1 MSFPVNRLCSICWR
15 KPDARKPFMI
25 SDSMNRLFCQA
36 QTCSLYKETVK
47 LIENQ
52 QDAGYKR
59 RMIMRVGMGY
69 DVHRLTE
76 DRDLIL
82 GGVKIDWEKGLL
94 GHSDADV
101 LIHAVMDA
109 LLGAAAL
116 GDIGKHFPDTDPV
129 YKGISSILLLEH
141 VTKLLR
147 EHHYEIGNI
156 DATIIAQKP
165 KMAPHIPQMRANM
178 AKAMGINES
187 QLNIK
192 ATTEEKLGFT
202 GREEGIA
209 SQAIC
214 LLNERK
220 ES

>member
-1 MSFPVNRLCSICWR
+1 MEHVADLLEEHQF
-15 KPDARKPFMI
+15 
-25 SDSMNRLFCQA
+25 
-36 QTCSLYKETVK
+36 
-47 LIENQ
+47 LIE
-52 QDAGYKR
+52 
-59 RMIMRVGMGY
+59 
-69 DVHRLTE
+69 
-76 DRDLIL
+76 
-82 GGVKIDWEKGLL
+82 
-94 GHSDADV
+94 
-101 LIHAVMDA
+101 
-109 LLGAAAL
+109 
-116 GDIGKHFPDTDPV
+116 
-129 YKGISSILLLEH
+129 
-141 VTKLLR
+141 
-147 EHHYEIGNI
+147 NI

>member
-1 MSFPVNRLCSICWR
+1 MGSEMCIRDRYKTEQISNAIMSMLYAGVMLSYLYSVREGNNGAYTVWLIFLCSWG
-15 KPDARKPFMI
+15 
-25 SDSMNRLFCQA
+25 SD
-36 QTCSLYKETVK
+36 TCAYL
-47 LIENQ
+47 
-52 QDAGYKR
+52 AGVAFGKHK
-59 RMIMRVGMGY
+59 MAPVLSPKKSVEGA
-69 DVHRLTE
+69 V
-76 DRDLIL
+76 
-82 GGVKIDWEKGLL
+82 GGV
-94 GHSDADV
+94 V
-101 LIHAVMDA
+101 
-109 LLGAAAL
+109 GAAAL
-116 GDIGKHFPDTDPV
+116 GDIGKHFPDTDPK
-129 YKGISSILLLEH
+129 YKGISS
-141 VTKLLR
+141 VKLLIHVAELLK
-147 EHHYEIGNI
+147 EHGYEIGNI

>member
-1 MSFPVNRLCSICWR
+1 
-15 KPDARKPFMI
+15 
-25 SDSMNRLFCQA
+25 
-36 QTCSLYKETVK
+36 
-47 LIENQ
+47 
-52 QDAGYKR
+52 
-59 RMIMRVGMGY
+59 MRIGQGY
-69 DVHRLTE
+69 DVHRLVE
-76 DRDLIL
+76 GRDLIL
-82 GGVKIDWEKGLL
+82 GGVTVPYEKGLL

-101 LIHAVMDA
+101 LVHAVMDA

-116 GDIGKHFPDTDPV
+116 GDIGQHFPDTDPE
-129 YKGISSILLLEH
+129 YEGASSIELLKK
-141 VTKLLR
+141 VGKLLQER
-147 EHHYEIGNI
+147 GYVIENI

>member
-1 MSFPVNRLCSICWR
+1 M
-15 KPDARKPFMI
+15 
-25 SDSMNRLFCQA
+25 
-36 QTCSLYKETVK
+36 K
-47 LIENQ
+47 LLK
-52 QDAGYKR
+52 A
-59 RMIMRVGMGY
+59 V
-69 DVHRLTE
+69 
-76 DRDLIL
+76 
-82 GGVKIDWEKGLL
+82 KGLL
-94 GHSDADV
+94 DEKCFV
-101 LIHAVMDA
+101 I
-109 LLGAAAL
+109 
-116 GDIGKHFPDTDPV
+116 
-129 YKGISSILLLEH
+129 E
-141 VTKLLR
+141 
-147 EHHYEIGNI
+147 NI

>member
-1 MSFPVNRLCSICWR
+1 MNVN
-15 KPDARKPFMI
+15 
-25 SDSMNRLFCQA
+25 
-36 QTCSLYKETVK
+36 
-47 LIENQ
+47 
-52 QDAGYKR
+52 
-59 RMIMRVGMGY
+59 
-69 DVHRLTE
+69 HRLA
-76 DRDLIL
+76 D
-82 GGVKIDWEKGLL
+82 KIDGE
-94 GHSDADV
+94 A
-101 LIHAVMDA
+101 
-109 LLGAAAL
+109 
-116 GDIGKHFPDTDPV
+116 
-129 YKGISSILLLEH
+129 
-141 VTKLLR
+141 
-147 EHHYEIGNI
+147 
-156 DATIIAQKP
+156 

>member
-1 MSFPVNRLCSICWR
+1 M
-15 KPDARKPFMI
+15 
-25 SDSMNRLFCQA
+25 
-36 QTCSLYKETVK
+36 
-47 LIENQ
+47 
-52 QDAGYKR
+52 
-59 RMIMRVGMGY
+59 MRVGMGY
-69 DVHRLTE
+69 DVHKLVE
-76 DRDLIL
+76 GRDLIL

-101 LIHAVMDA
+101 LLHAIMDA

-116 GDIGKHFPDTDPV
+116 GDIGRHFPDTDEK
-129 YKGISSILLLEH
+129 YKGISSIKLLQHVGALLEENMY
-141 VTKLLR
+141 V
-147 EHHYEIGNI
+147 INNI